1 MERGKESACNTGDL
15 GSIPGLG
22 RSPGEGKG
30 YPLQYS
36 CLENPYQQRSLVYYT
51 ARVPKE
57 SVTTERRTLSV
68 SFWRGETPFTVGR
81 LWPWSGGQGF
91 NPGCA
96 LPPASQNLAYS
107 GETSPGLRAW
117 CEGPQRGAASAAS
130 LCPALPGLGF
140 RPAQT
145 AENRPVM
152 QEARVRPL
160 GREVPAEKGMAT
172 HCRVLVWR
180 IPRTE
185 EPGGP
190 QSAESQSRTPVS
202 D

>member
-22 RSPGEGKG
+22 RSLAKAKAGS
-30 YPLQYS
+30 LQYS
-36 CLENPYQQRSLVYYT
+36 CLENPYQRGAWCTTLHGF
-51 ARVPKE
+51 PK
-57 SVTTERRTLSV
+57 SRFTTERRTLSV

-96 LPPASQNLAYS
+96 LTPASQNHVYS

-145 AENRPVM
+145 AENRPAM
-152 QEARVRPL
+152 QETRVRPL
-160 GREVPAEKGMAT
+160 GREVPAEKGIAT
-172 HCRVLVWR
+172 HYRVLVWR

-190 QSAESQSRTPVS
+190 QSVESQSRTPVS